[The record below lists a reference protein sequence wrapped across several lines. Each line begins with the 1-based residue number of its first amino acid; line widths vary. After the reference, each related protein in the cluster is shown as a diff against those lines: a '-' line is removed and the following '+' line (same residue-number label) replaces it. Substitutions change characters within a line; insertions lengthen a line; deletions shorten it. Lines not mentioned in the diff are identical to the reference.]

1 MKSGNAGPGVIAIT
15 QGTVARCCCCS
26 STIVRTFAGTHAGG
40 VFLLL
45 YRNSPARVFFR
56 ILLTRGVARARD
68 ALPEQPARV
77 FFRILLTRGLARA
90 RHALRFS
97 LADVVVV
104 VVKVVVVLVVVVV
117 VVWTCARVQVY
128 TSYATTNSHV
138 FNSAGGSCS
147 TCSASHQASSG
158 CSTTRRGG
166 GAHSRRAHCCSC
178 CCCCCRRRGYKQ
190 GCRSGGW
197 GVAASW
203 SACSAASRS
212 PHHAQG

>member
-40 VFLLL
+40 SSCCCTGTATRASSFASYSLGGWLVLGML
-45 YRNSPARVFFR
+45 YRNS
-56 ILLTRGVARARD
+56 
-68 ALPEQPARV
+68 PARV

-90 RHALRFS
+90 RHAQRFS

-117 VVWTCARVQVY
+117 VVWTCACVQVY

-178 CCCCCRRRGYKQ
+178 CCCCCCRRGYKQ

>member
-56 ILLTRGVARARD
+56 ILLTRG
-68 ALPEQPARV
+68 
-77 FFRILLTRGLARA
+77 LARA
-90 RHALRFS
+90 RHAQRFS

-117 VVWTCARVQVY
+117 VVWTCACVQVY

-147 TCSASHQASSG
+147 TCSVSHQASSG